1 MIATVATA
9 RRVLHQLRHDPRSAG
24 LLVLMPSVLLALFHW
39 VYAEQPWV
47 FERVGPQML
56 GLFPFILMFL
66 ITSVTMVRERLSGTL
81 ERLLTTP
88 LARGELIGGYALGFG
103 LVAVVQAA
111 VSSAVAIWLL
121 DLGVDRPWEALLFA
135 FVGSA
140 VGIALGLLTSAFART
155 EFQAVQFMP
164 LTTFPQLLVCGLLV
178 PVDRMPE
185 PLQWFATVLPLTY
198 VTDAFGSLALGE
210 GFAKRVGDLLVL
222 SAFAVA
228 ALSVA
233 SLTLRRRT
241 P

>member
-1 MIATVATA
+1 ARRADGRSGPGAAARPVADVRRARRSRRHPARVHPRDGRGGPLRSGAAHAAGSRHRRRHADRTARGDRHRRHRGGVPRTGGRCPMIATVATA

-140 VGIALGLLTSAFART
+140 VGIA
-155 EFQAVQFMP
+155 
-164 LTTFPQLLVCGLLV
+164 
-178 PVDRMPE
+178 
-185 PLQWFATVLPLTY
+185 
-198 VTDAFGSLALGE
+198 
-210 GFAKRVGDLLVL
+210 
-222 SAFAVA
+222 
-228 ALSVA
+228 
-233 SLTLRRRT
+233 
-241 P
+241 